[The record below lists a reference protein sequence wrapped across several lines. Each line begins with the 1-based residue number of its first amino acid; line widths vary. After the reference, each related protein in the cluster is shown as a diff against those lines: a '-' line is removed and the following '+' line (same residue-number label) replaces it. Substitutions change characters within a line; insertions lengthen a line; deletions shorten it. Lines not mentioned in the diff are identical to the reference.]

1 MDRFKS
7 IADRTGQANGRRM
20 TSDQMQSE
28 IVELSSRFEEL
39 DDPRACYALL
49 KERINSYRARGRLV
63 PEAMQQMERILLQQ
77 CLEESQGR

>member
-1 MDRFKS
+1 MDGVEP
-7 IADRTGQANGRRM
+7 IADRTGRANGRRM

-63 PEAMQQMERILLQQ
+63 PEAMQRMERVLLQQ